1 MKKIVVILSI
11 LIFAVLTVVGLVWK
25 KEKTVFESSTADM
38 VAKGGDKISCEDSV
52 WLLDTFIAIINEKIE
67 QIGEPG
73 ENATKEELD
82 SLKRQ
87 FMDKSTPSQELFQKW
102 QSGIITAANSRY
114 IREPA
119 ETERVLNIIGKQFTE
134 IYQVSMFVYSGMT
147 GRDAAAEIVRE
158 QFCTE

>member
-1 MKKIVVILSI
+1 MKKIVVILLVI
-11 LIFAVLTVVGLVWK
+11 AFAALAVVGLVWK
-25 KEKTVFESSTADM
+25 KEKTTFESSTASM

-67 QIGEPG
+67 QVGEPS

-82 SLKRQ
+82 NLKRK
-87 FMDKSTPSQELFQKW
+87 FMDTSSPSQELFQKW
-102 QSGIITAANSRY
+102 QSGIVTAANTRY